1 MYKAPTPA
9 ETEMNALDKLN
20 FNENESVDQAIVS
33 GLQSI
38 HSTNADELTESKAS
52 PAQAGK
58 TDKGG
63 EIQITNTE
71 FVASVFPNLPVGA
84 SVAVSS
90 KPGDPSVGGWLAR
103 RADDVIYALGNST
116 NNFVGCSSFYPGKD
130 GSFGARKANFA
141 AYHFIMLD
149 DLGTKVPI
157 ERLGNFELS
166 WLIETSPNNYQG
178 GIVLAEPLPDGDAA
192 VRLLDAVIDAGL
204 CDAGAKGPLSRWARL
219 PLAINGKPKYQD
231 EQGHPFRCR
240 QMAYVRALGKMQM
253 KS

>member
-9 ETEMNALDKLN
+9 ETEMNALDQPN

-90 KPGDPSVGGWLAR
+90 KPGDPSVGG
-103 RADDVIYALGNST
+103 
-116 NNFVGCSSFYPGKD
+116 
-130 GSFGARKANFA
+130 
-141 AYHFIMLD
+141 
-149 DLGTKVPI
+149 
-157 ERLGNFELS
+157 
-166 WLIETSPNNYQG
+166 
-178 GIVLAEPLPDGDAA
+178 
-192 VRLLDAVIDAGL
+192 
-204 CDAGAKGPLSRWARL
+204 
-219 PLAINGKPKYQD
+219 
-231 EQGHPFRCR
+231 
-240 QMAYVRALGKMQM
+240 
-253 KS
+253 